1 MVTWNLF
8 YMVKK
13 KNVVE
18 GDVISIDHEQ
28 EPIKNACAIQLFIQ
42 CAVLEP

>member
-1 MVTWNLF
+1 
-8 YMVKK
+8 MVKK

-28 EPIKNACAIQLFIQ
+28 EPIKNACVIQLFIQ